1 MWGKVQVFVGGVVS
15 RIVPKSNNTAEQK
28 KPQKYLYE
36 RPHFLCLGQ
45 KQQQEAK
52 STSSRTILTVGEN
65 LPRRAGYAE
74 VINGGKS
81 AVNEDQGAAEEF
93 YLGYKPAKTA
103 KALIQTATASAQK
116 QPLMAMTEV
125 VGDGSDVVPVTYF
138 GIFDG
143 HAGADAA
150 IFASKILHKH
160 IEDKLNCA
168 WEVINQK
175 LAPSKQDAERLSLGN
190 ISNISVDDLITGI
203 LEEAFVDLDD
213 QIMRERLTYTIR
225 GGCAAIIAMFMFGKV
240 YVANAGDCRAVLC
253 NGEKTIPLSR
263 DHTPYAERER
273 LTHLGDAK
281 PELLHGE
288 FTCTEYTR
296 RIFREDVGRRVLY
309 RSPHMSGWGYKVAD
323 YDALKFPLVTRNG
336 KKSRL
341 METIGVARGFGDHD
355 LRVFDS
361 EIYVKPFL
369 SSIPEVE
376 IYDTKAGELGENCVL
391 IMASDGL
398 WDVISNSEAAAIVRQ
413 TLATYNTNDYKRYTA
428 AARELVTQARGFHV
442 GQGWRKKNTDDHAS
456 FDDITVFV
464 IPLHD

>member
-1 MWGKVQVFVGGVVS
+1 MMWGRVQSLVGNVVS
-15 RIVPKSNNTAEQK
+15 KIVPKSNNTTEPN
-28 KPQKYLYE
+28 KPHKYLYE
-36 RPHFLCLGQ
+36 RPQFLNLAQ

-52 STSSRTILTVGEN
+52 STSSRTIVTAGKT

-93 YLGYKPAKTA
+93 YLGYKPTKLPSD
-103 KALIQTATASAQK
+103 KNRPS
-116 QPLMAMTEV
+116 MAMTEV
-125 VGDGSDVVPVTYF
+125 VGDGSDLVPVTYF

-150 IFASKILHKH
+150 LFASKILHKH
-160 IEDKLNCA
+160 IEDKLNCV

-175 LAPSKQDAERLSLGN
+175 LSPSKQETERLSLGN
-190 ISNISVDDLITGI
+190 LSHISVDDLITGI
-203 LEEAFVDLDD
+203 LEEAFVELDD
-213 QIMRERLTYTIR
+213 QILRERLTYTIR
-225 GGCAAIIAMFMFGKV
+225 GGCAAIITMFMFGKV

-253 NGEKTIPLSR
+253 AGEKVIPLSR
-263 DHTPYAERER
+263 DHTPYSERDR
-273 LTHLGDAK
+273 LTNLGDAK

-296 RIFREDVGRRVLY
+296 RIFREDMGRRVLY
-309 RSPHMSGWGYKVAD
+309 RSPHMTGWAYKVAD
-323 YDALKFPLVTRNG
+323 YDALKFPLVTRTG

-369 SSIPEVE
+369 TSIPEVE
-376 IYDTKAGELGENCVL
+376 IYDTTTEELEENSVL

-413 TLATYNTNDYKRYTA
+413 TLASYNTNDYKRFA
-428 AARELVTQARGFHV
+428 AAAQELVTQARGFHA
-442 GQGWRKKNTDDHAS
+442 GQGWRKKNSDDQAS

>member
-1 MWGKVQVFVGGVVS
+1 MWGRVQVFVGSVVNKLA
-15 RIVPKSNNTAEQK
+15 PKSNTTTEPN
-28 KPQKYLYE
+28 KPRKYLYE
-36 RPHFLCLGQ
+36 RPHFLKLGQ
-45 KQQQEAK
+45 KQQQEVTN
-52 STSSRTILTVGEN
+52 TSSRTIVTAGEN

-93 YLGYKPAKTA
+93 FLGYKPTKTA
-103 KALIQTATASAQK
+103 TEQK
-116 QPLMAMTEV
+116 QPVMVMTEV
-125 VGDGSDVVPVTYF
+125 VGDGSDLVPVTYF

-150 IFASKILHKH
+150 LLASKILHKH
-160 IEDKLNCA
+160 IEDKLNCT

-175 LAPSKQDAERLSLGN
+175 LVPSKQKAEDLNLGN
-190 ISNISVDDLITGI
+190 LSNISVDELITGV
-203 LEEAFVDLDD
+203 LEEAFVELDD

-225 GGCAAIIAMFMFGKV
+225 GGCAAIVTMFMFGKV

-253 NGEKTIPLSR
+253 AGEKIVPLSR

-273 LTHLGDAK
+273 LTNLGDAK

-296 RIFREDVGRRVLY
+296 RIFRQDIGHRVLY
-309 RSPHMSGWGYKVAD
+309 RSPHMTGWAYKVAD
-323 YDALKFPLVTRNG
+323 YDALKFPLVTRTG

-361 EIYVKPFL
+361 DIYVKPFL
-369 SSIPEVE
+369 TPIPEVE
-376 IYDTKAGELGENCVL
+376 IFDTKEEELGENCVI

-413 TLATYNTNDYKRYTA
+413 TLASYNSNDYKRYTA
-428 AARELVTQARGFHV
+428 AAQELVTQARGFYT
-442 GQGWRKKNTDDHAS
+442 GQGWRKKNSDDQAS
-456 FDDITVFV
+456 FDDISVFV

>member
-1 MWGKVQVFVGGVVS
+1 MVGNVVGK
-15 RIVPKSNNTAEQK
+15 IVPKSNNTEEPNKAH
-28 KPQKYLYE
+28 KYLYE
-36 RPHFLCLGQ
+36 RPQFLKLGQ
-45 KQQQEAK
+45 KQQQEVK
-52 STSSRTILTVGEN
+52 STNSRTIVTAGEN

-81 AVNEDQGAAEEF
+81 SLNEDQGAAEQF
-93 YLGYKPAKTA
+93 YLGYKPTK
-103 KALIQTATASAQK
+103 LPSE
-116 QPLMAMTEV
+116 QPTLAMTEI
-125 VGDGSDVVPVTYF
+125 VGDGTDMVPVTYF

-150 IFASKILHKH
+150 LFASKILHKH
-160 IEDKLNCA
+160 IEDKLNCV

-175 LAPSKQDAERLSLGN
+175 RFPCKKEAERLHLGN
-190 ISNISVDDLITGI
+190 LSSISIDDLITGI
-203 LEEAFVDLDD
+203 LEEAFVELDD
-213 QIMRERLTYTIR
+213 QILRERLTYTIR
-225 GGCAAIIAMFMFGKV
+225 GGCAAIVAMFIFGKV

-253 NGEKTIPLSR
+253 AGEKVIPLSR

-273 LTHLGDAK
+273 LTNLGDAK

-296 RIFREDVGRRVLY
+296 RIFREDMGKRVLY
-309 RSPHMSGWGYKVAD
+309 RSPHMTGWAYKVAD
-323 YDALKFPLVTRNG
+323 YDALRFPLVTRTG

-369 SSIPEVE
+369 TSMPEVE
-376 IYDTKAGELGENCVL
+376 IYDTKTGELGENCV
-391 IMASDGL
+391 IVMASDGL
-398 WDVISNSEAAAIVRQ
+398 WDVISNTEAAAIVNQ
-413 TLATYNTNDYKRYTA
+413 TLSSYNSTDYKRYA
-428 AARELVTQARGFHV
+428 AAAQELVTQARGFHT
-442 GQGWRKKNTDDHAS
+442 GQGWRKKNSEDQAS

>member
-1 MWGKVQVFVGGVVS
+1 MWGKVQDLVGNVVS
-15 RIVPKSNNTAEQK
+15 KIVPQRTDGAEDS
-28 KPQKYLYE
+28 KPNKYLYE
-36 RPHFLCLGQ
+36 RPSFLGLGQ
-45 KQQQEAK
+45 KETQEAQ
-52 STSSRTILTVGEN
+52 STSTRYIVTPNPRHT

-81 AVNEDQGAAEEF
+81 SVNEDQATADLF
-93 YLGYKPAKTA
+93 YLGYKPSKPANT
-103 KALIQTATASAQK
+103 QGQQSV
-116 QPLMAMTEV
+116 AMTEI
-125 VGDGSDVVPVTYF
+125 VGDRSVVVPVTYF

-168 WEVINQK
+168 WEVINLK
-175 LAPSKQDAERLSLGN
+175 LSPTKEEVERLMLGNLGN
-190 ISNISVDDLITGI
+190 IGVEDIITGI
-203 LEEAFVDLDD
+203 LEEAFTDLDD

-225 GGCAAIIAMFMFGKV
+225 GGCAAIIAMFILGKL
-240 YVANAGDCRAVLC
+240 YVANAGDCRTVLC
-253 NGEKTIPLSR
+253 IGDKTIPLSR

-273 LTHLGDAK
+273 LTVLGAYK

-296 RIFREDVGRRVLY
+296 RIFRADIGKRVMY
-309 RSPHMSGWGYKVAD
+309 RSPYMSGWSYKAAD
-323 YDALKFPLVTRNG
+323 SEALKFPLVTRNG
-336 KKSRL
+336 NKSRL
-341 METIGVARGFGDHD
+341 LETIGVARGFGDHD

-361 EIYVKPFL
+361 AIFVKPFL
-369 SSIPEVE
+369 TAIPEVE
-376 IYDTKAGELGENCVL
+376 VYDTQSETLQENPVL

-398 WDVISNSEAAAIVRQ
+398 WDVISNSEAAVIVRQ
-413 TLATYNTNDYKRYTA
+413 TLSSYNTNDDKRYTA
-428 AARELVTQARGFHV
+428 AAKELVTQARGFQS
-442 GQGWRKKNTDDHAS
+442 GQGWKKKNSEDQAS